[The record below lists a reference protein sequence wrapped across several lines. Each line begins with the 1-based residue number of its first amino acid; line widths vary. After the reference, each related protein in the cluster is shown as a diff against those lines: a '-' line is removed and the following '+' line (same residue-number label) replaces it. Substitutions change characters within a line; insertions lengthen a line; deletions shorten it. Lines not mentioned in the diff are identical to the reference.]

1 MDDATMSSPLFAG
14 LQPAEI
20 DGLLRTGRSET
31 VPDGGVL
38 FREGEQGDDFAV
50 IESGQAVVEK
60 TAGDGRVRRIAALGP
75 GAVIGEV
82 AAIEGGQR
90 SATVRAAGPLA
101 VRRFSI
107 DALAAGADG
116 TPAVSRLWR
125 NLARSATSHLDRATD
140 DILREARQREV
151 AGQFAISTVGT
162 ICVYILTMRLVVS
175 RFGTSEAAV
184 SAITCGLIIVLAAI
198 TMVSVRLCG
207 VTLAEVGCTLRGWRR
222 SCIDALW
229 MTALL
234 MAVVVGFAIW
244 TGTMRL
250 PEFTLANAIRA
261 GTYVLIVPLQE
272 FATRG
277 CIQGMLVVFLTG
289 RFRGVQ
295 AVVLC
300 NLVFCAMHTHLG
312 DIFPLLVFLPGLAWG
327 WLYARTPTLVGP
339 SLSHALV
346 GVAACFLFGID
357 G

>member
-1 MDDATMSSPLFAG
+1 MTDALMSSPLFAG

-20 DGLLRTGRSET
+20 DALLRAGRNQML
-31 VPDGGVL
+31 PDRSIL
-38 FREGEQGDDFAV
+38 FQEGDRGDDFAV
-50 IESGQAVVEK
+50 IESGEAIVEK
-60 TAGDGRVRRIAALGP
+60 TEGDGRVRRIAAIGP

-82 AAIEGGQR
+82 AAIDGGQR
-90 SATVRAAGPLA
+90 SATVRASGQLA

-107 DALAAGADG
+107 DALASGTDG
-116 TPAVSRLWR
+116 SSAVTRLWR
-125 NLARSATSHLDRATD
+125 NLARSATRHLERATD

-162 ICVYILTMRLVVS
+162 ICVYILTMRLVIS

-184 SAITCGLIIVLAAI
+184 SAITCGLIISLAAI
-198 TMVSVRLCG
+198 TLLSVRTCG
-207 VTLAEVGCTLRGWRR
+207 VTLEEVGCTLRGWRR

-229 MTALL
+229 VTAFL
-234 MAVVVGFAIW
+234 MAVVLGFAIW
-244 TGTMRL
+244 TGTMRF
-250 PEFTLANAIRA
+250 PEFTLTNAIRA

-289 RFRGVQ
+289 RFRTAQ
-295 AVVLC
+295 AVLLC

-339 SLSHALV
+339 SLSHAIV